1 MDKEFK
7 KELGLAS
14 TMLYYYNP
22 YEEKEEL
29 E

>member
-1 MDKEFK
+1 MDSEFK

-22 YEEKEEL
+22 YKEEEEL
-29 E
+29 K